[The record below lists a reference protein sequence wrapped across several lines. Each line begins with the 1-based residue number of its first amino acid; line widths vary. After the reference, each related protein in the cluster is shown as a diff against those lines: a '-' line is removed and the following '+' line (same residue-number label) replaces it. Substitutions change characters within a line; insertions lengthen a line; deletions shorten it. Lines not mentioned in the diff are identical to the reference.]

1 SLSTP
6 SGERRLTRQHLVQDA
21 AQAVEIASA
30 VELLLARRLLRAHVG
45 RGAHR
50 DPRFSEPLPTGYRDR
65 APDPEVAD
73 DRMARL
79 EQNVLRLDIPVHDPK
94 PVRVAQGIS
103 DLACDPQGVV
113 EVELFLTGQTLA
125 QGFALDVGHHVVQQS
140 SSLTG

>member
-1 SLSTP
+1 
-6 SGERRLTRQHLVQDA
+6 
-21 AQAVEIASA
+21 
-30 VELLLARRLLRAHVG
+30 
-45 RGAHR
+45 
-50 DPRFSEPLPTGYRDR
+50 
-65 APDPEVAD
+65 
-73 DRMARL
+73 MARL

-140 SSLTG
+140 SSLTGVDQHQNVGMSEPGGDLDLAEKALRAKCGGELRFQDLDGDPATVFAIFGQINGRHPPVA